1 MNLVET
7 ETNTFRYRQTIY
19 DCLTDN
25 VCKRIEMLVWF
36 WPKVDPFHRDPNLI
50 ESTEAPDLSNR
61 KID

>member
-1 MNLVET
+1 MNLVKQSYKSRLGES
-7 ETNTFRYRQTIY
+7 FVDY
-19 DCLTDN
+19 LTDN
-25 VCKRIEMLVWF
+25 VCKRTEMLVWF